1 MNPRHAA
8 ALALMGWY
16 LMVPLLIPCWT
27 ITVLSG
33 CSTAYTAA
41 PAPEVQ
47 PPNLPPA
54 CILFLSQPAPERV
67 YEAKQNML
75 STASSDYRMS
85 QTNQIQE
92 LEEQRDFAEGVAD
105 SLRQDQSAA
114 HEVGQHGIEVAAS
127 RAEELEEAKIG
138 QLNKRMTVIQ
148 NAQHLAALKNYDAAM
163 AEEALGGVLVIS
175 PVTRESLTRDL
186 RAFSPFAFQK
196 RDLFCSYLM
205 GQMSDSEYARRS
217 NSVAPWQHETLLF
230 TNPNP

>member
-1 MNPRHAA
+1 MKPRHAA
-8 ALALMGWY
+8 ALALVDWY
-16 LMVPLLIPCWT
+16 LMMPLLITYWT

-41 PAPEVQ
+41 PALEAQ

-54 CILFLSQPAPERV
+54 CISFLSQPAPERV
-67 YEAKQNML
+67 YEAKQNTL
-75 STASSDYRMS
+75 STAASDYRMS
-85 QTNQIQE
+85 QMNQIQE

-105 SLRQDQSAA
+105 SLGQDRSAA
-114 HEVGQHGIEVAAS
+114 HEVGQHGMEVAAS

-163 AEEALGGVLVIS
+163 AEEALGGLVTS

-217 NSVAPWQHETLLF
+217 NSVAPWQHEPLLF